1 METEPYIPDPGS
13 DGQKTSFAN
22 LIRYAPSQTY
32 FARIRVKG
40 KLIRHGLKTKTPT
53 VAKLRPGELK
63 KNQRN
68 KIQSARCLP
77 WGIGLPVYLQPWRL
91 LWLMKKKS
99 KPEDSLSLHL
109 RLQVV
114 GKEKI
119 ALGPGKIELMN
130 LLAETGS
137 IGEAARRM
145 NMSYMKAWSLVQT
158 IKPLVATTRGGNQ
171 RGGAEITAAG
181 HEVLALYRKM
191 ENDSRRA
198 SETSWLKLR
207 RLLRKAI

>member
-1 METEPYIPDPGS
+1 
-13 DGQKTSFAN
+13 
-22 LIRYAPSQTY
+22 
-32 FARIRVKG
+32 VKG
-40 KLIRHGLKTKTPT
+40 KLIRHRLKTKTPT
-53 VAKLRPGELK
+53 VAKLRLGKLE

-68 KIQSARCLP
+68 NIRSASASLGEISLP
-77 WGIGLPVYLQPWRL
+77 AYLRPERL

-119 ALGPGKIELMN
+119 ALGPGKIELMH

-198 SETSWLKLR
+198 SAASWLKLR